1 MLVACCA
8 EKVRGVT
15 ATRKKRSEEL
25 KLQVSHVLLGEHCLT
40 RQLGTNSCMCCRV
53 ALRTQSGILTMLVP
67 DPSGLLSTTID
78 RYERQYAQTQI
89 LRTCLNNATGFSQ
102 GCAAVAGFILLSEA
116 FKQLCN
122 LGILLAIP
130 FTHTSRRICPH

>member
-1 MLVACCA
+1 
-8 EKVRGVT
+8 
-15 ATRKKRSEEL
+15 
-25 KLQVSHVLLGEHCLT
+25 
-40 RQLGTNSCMCCRV
+40 
-53 ALRTQSGILTMLVP
+53 MLVP
-67 DPSGLLSTTID
+67 DPSGLLSATID

-89 LRTCLNNATGFSQ
+89 LRTCLNNATGFAQ

-130 FTHTSRRICPH
+130 FTHLQAHLSALNWGNDAKQLCQH